1 MRSMFYKIL
10 ETDESIED
18 LLQLSFN
25 AYLYTRSKSS
35 GERVFNAFEKAVADI
50 SVFPLGFRGISI
62 EHRGYEIR
70 IFSFSNYN
78 LFFIIDEENLEITI
92 LRVLYQKQDW
102 ASILR
107 MKAFYH
113 VEGKAV

>member
-18 LLQLSFN
+18 LLQLAFN

-35 GERVFNAFEKAVADI
+35 GENVFDAFEKAISDI
-50 SVFPLGFRGISI
+50 SVFPLGFRGISV

-70 IFSFSNYN
+70 IFPFSR
-78 LFFIIDEENLEITI
+78 LL
-92 LRVLYQKQDW
+92 
-102 ASILR
+102 A
-107 MKAFYH
+107 
-113 VEGKAV
+113 